1 MSETSSGRVNETPE
15 GRVSE
20 IRIGSRKSPLARMQA
35 YAVGAALEK
44 AHPGLRIQYLFKES
58 LGDKN
63 LSDPL
68 WKMPERGVF
77 TEDFVQ
83 DLLNGSTDLVVHS
96 WKDLPTE
103 ARPGLQL
110 LGTLPRADTRDLLF
124 FRPGSLGKE
133 NLTLLTSSPRRTFS
147 AENHLCG
154 LLPFPVKSI
163 ETKTVRGNVNT
174 RIRKLVEGEGDGLFM
189 AKAALDRLLTTTQ
202 EEFAPARDELRTYLA
217 QLHWMVLPL
226 SIFPT
231 APAQGALAI
240 EAKAGRADLAALVA
254 KIHCP
259 ATEIAVHRER
269 KLFSSFG
276 GGGHQKIGLTV
287 APHARF
293 GNLEFFYGHHAGET
307 KHFIRADH
315 SPEPPPAGASRW
327 PLEHKQEFFRR
338 EELNVEH
345 PRTDLFVARANALPA
360 SWQLGN
366 EIIWTAGIETW
377 RRLAARGIWVN
388 GTADGLGE
396 SLPHV
401 GALAGRPGNFTKLTH
416 DRSENDGVFARSLA
430 TYRLAP
436 REGFVPP
443 VVDAYFWSSASAFGR
458 ALELKPEIRAAHHA
472 AGPGH
477 TASAIE
483 KVLGRPVAVYIN
495 YRHWKDGDPC
505 ANESGNP

>member
-1 MSETSSGRVNETPE
+1 VSENSNSGVSETNVGRVN
-15 GRVSE
+15 E

-35 YAVGAALEK
+35 YAVGAALEN
-44 AHPGLRIQYLFKES
+44 ADPSVRIKYLFKES

-63 LSDPL
+63 LNDPL

-83 DLLNGSTDLVVHS
+83 DLLNESTDLVVHS

-103 ARPGLQL
+103 PRPGLSL
-110 LGTLPRADTRDLLF
+110 LGTLPRADMRDLLF
-124 FRPGSLGKE
+124 FRPASLGKK

-147 AENHLCG
+147 AENHLRP
-154 LLPFPVKSI
+154 LLPFQVDSI

-174 RIRKLVEGEGDGLFM
+174 RIRKLVDGEGDGLFM

-202 EEFAPARDELRTYLA
+202 EEFAEARAELRSYLT
-217 QLHWMVLPL
+217 QLQWMVLPL
-226 SIFPT
+226 SLFPT

-240 EAKAGRADLAALVA
+240 EAKAGREELAKLVA

-259 ATEIAVHRER
+259 ATEAAVRRER
-269 KLFSSFG
+269 ALFSSFG
-276 GGGHQKIGLTV
+276 GGCHQKIGLTV
-287 APHARF
+287 AAHPRF

-307 KHFIRADH
+307 KRFIRADQA
-315 SPEPPPAGASRW
+315 PEALPASATRW
-327 PLEHKQEFFRR
+327 PLEQKQEFFRR
-338 EELNVEH
+338 EELAAAA
-345 PRTDLFVARANALPA
+345 PGTDLFVTRANALPA
-360 SWQLGN
+360 SWKLGS
-366 EIIWTAGIETW
+366 ELVWTAGVETW
-377 RRLAARGIWVN
+377 RRLAERGVWVH

-396 SLPHV
+396 SLPQV
-401 GALAGRPGNFTKLTH
+401 NALAGRETTFTKLTH
-416 DRSENDGVFARSLA
+416 DQSGNDGVFPRMLA
-430 TYRLAP
+430 TYRLVP
-436 REGFVPP
+436 REGVVPP
-443 VVDAYFWSSASAFGR
+443 VVDAYFWSSASTFQR
-458 ALELKPEIRAAHHA
+458 ALELKPEIRDANHA

-505 ANESGNP
+505 ANESGNS